1 MTTKAL
7 INNIE
12 KLSVTLNEGQLI
24 QFLDIMDAMAALLAE
39 AQGQD
44 IAKQVQSQA
53 EFSTIVPAGI
63 H

>member
-53 EFSTIVPAGI
+53 EFSAILPVGI

>member
-44 IAKQVQSQA
+44 VAKQVQSQA
-53 EFSTIVPAGI
+53 EFSTIVPVGI

>member
-24 QFLDIMDAMAALLAE
+24 QFLDIMDAMAALLAQ

-44 IAKQVQSQA
+44 AAKQVQNYA
-53 EFSTIVPAGI
+53 EFSAIQAAGF

>member
-44 IAKQVQSQA
+44 VAKQVQSQA
-53 EFSTIVPAGI
+53 ELSTIVPVGI

>member
-44 IAKQVQSQA
+44 VAKQVQSQA

>member
-1 MTTKAL
+1 MTTKTL

-12 KLSVTLNEGQLI
+12 TLSVTLNEGQLI
-24 QFLDIMDAMAALLAE
+24 QFLDIMDAMAALLAQ

-44 IAKQVQSQA
+44 VAKQVQNYA
-53 EFSTIVPAGI
+53 EFSAIQAAGI